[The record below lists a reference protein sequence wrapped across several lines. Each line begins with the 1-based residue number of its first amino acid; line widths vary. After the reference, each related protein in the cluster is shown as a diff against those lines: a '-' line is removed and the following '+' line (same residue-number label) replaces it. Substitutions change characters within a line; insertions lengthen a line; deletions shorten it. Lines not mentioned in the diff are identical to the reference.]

1 MTSPIRTR
9 SLVTVT
15 LARSTGAAMTSSRV
29 WASAGA
35 AETASRTVARRS
47 ERMIIINSPLAEQR
61 GGGLQHLVGG
71 GDDFCVHLVSAL
83 RRDQVGNLGDDL
95 DIGLLEIALL
105 HVAKTVGVG
114 DAVLRRAGRRRV
126 REQIVAD
133 RLQAGLVDEAR
144 HTDLPAG
151 GRRGRSGQGHRNLAL
166 RVDGYPRGILRNRDG
181 RLHRIAL
188 RVDDAP
194 RGVHLE

>member
-1 MTSPIRTR
+1 MTSPIRT
-9 SLVTVT
+9 SSPATLT

-29 WASAGA
+29 CADAVA
-35 AETASRTVARRS
+35 VPAASRAVARRR
-47 ERMIIINSPLAEQR
+47 ERGKLLPFPPPLWEGVRPQAPACAVPSCPPLPHKGRESRARIVAAVRIVIISSLAEQR

-71 GDDFCVHLVSAL
+71 ADHLGVHLIGAL

-105 HVAKTVGVG
+105 HVAKTIGVG
-114 DAVLRRAGRRRV
+114 GAVLGRARGRRL

-144 HTDLPAG
+144 QP
-151 GRRGRSGQGHRNLAL
+151 
-166 RVDGYPRGILRNRDG
+166 
-181 RLHRIAL
+181 
-188 RVDDAP
+188 
-194 RGVHLE
+194 